1 MRKNRSSCFPV
12 FLLIIVVAA
21 GIWIYFR
28 RSPLPSD
35 EASSVSQEASKEP
48 DYPPG
53 VPVLEW
59 DKNNPDKSFSELSGY
74 LSDLEEVIIIVGSE
88 DLQWQEVCRD
98 NFWVE
103 NFTVVSRNDVVYK
116 EYKFKYRDDA
126 DKNKEMQKK
135 INKEADDIIVMMDEK
150 KSSFN
155 KYVVLHDELVR
166 RITFDK
172 DGKAPHTH
180 DIYGALVSHK
190 AVCQGYTYA
199 ASYIARRAGLGCDEI
214 YSDIHT
220 WNKFTSLPSSEKYT
234 DVTWDDKDIC
244 DRNGEP
250 YITHQYFGLTKEEM
264 ESLDEHTP
272 EDNSDKSGD
281 NKDIGDNYYRRM
293 GYYVSKGNNEAYRR
307 IFKEQFSGGGNII
320 EIRFEDDSDLS
331 LAKEQLP
338 EIFSS
343 LDYYDTYY
351 IFGDKEAINTLVIG
365 LYPEK
370 EAGE

>member
-1 MRKNRSSCFPV
+1 M
-12 FLLIIVVAA
+12 AA
-21 GIWIYFR
+21 GVWIYFR
-28 RSPLPSD
+28 GSPVPAP
-35 EASSVSQEASKEP
+35 ETSSGSQETTAEP
-48 DYPPG
+48 EYPPG
-53 VPVLEW
+53 VPVIRW
-59 DKNNPDKSFSELSGY
+59 DNSDPDKSFSQLSGY
-74 LSDLEEVIIIVGSE
+74 LSDLEEVVIITGSE
-88 DLQWQEVCRD
+88 DLQWQEICRD

-103 NFTVVSRNDVVYK
+103 NFTVVSRDSVEYK

-135 INKEADDIIVMMDEK
+135 INREADDIISLMDEK
-150 KSSFN
+150 KSSFD

-199 ASYIARRAGLGCDEI
+199 ASYIAERAGLGCGEI

-220 WNKFTSLPSSEKYT
+220 WNKFNSLPSSEKYT

-264 ESLDEHTP
+264 EALDEHTP

-293 GYYVSKGNNEAYRR
+293 GYYVSKGDNEAYRR